1 MKSEVILPGRSNLL
15 RKNQNQNLMISLDR
29 DKLKDFFLI
38 NGSNF
43 FTDQISTT
51 DLIVKS
57 NDYYMI
63 VNIGKSSL
71 RVSYN
76 QDISNHITIY
86 NPYKYEHSEK
96 VKFKEEFFKQNYNVP
111 NGYIDTLPKWYSFK
125 FTYPDY
131 NLIFIRPE
139 MGLSIQKHKYRDE
152 TWEVLDGNPIILTGN
167 KIYYFVEKG
176 RSFNNRKET
185 YHSIINPNK
194 NSNKFIILKER
205 WSGYFDENDIERVF
219 NPNRYE

>member
-1 MKSEVILPGRSNLL
+1 MSEVILSGRSNLL
-15 RKNQNQNLMISLDR
+15 RKNQNQKLKISFDR
-29 DKLKDFFLI
+29 DNLQDIFLI
-38 NGSNF
+38 NGSHF
-43 FTDQISTT
+43 ITTQISKS
-51 DLIVKS
+51 DLKINS
-57 NDYYMI
+57 NDYYMTI
-63 VNIGKSSL
+63 NTGKKTL
-71 RVSYN
+71 KISYD
-76 QDISNHITIY
+76 QDITNHTIIY
-86 NPYKYEHSEK
+86 NPYKYEFSEK
-96 VKFKEEFFKQNYNVP
+96 TNFKEEFFKQNYNIP
-111 NGYIDTLPKWYSFK
+111 NGYVDTLPKWYSFK

-139 MGLSIQKHKYRDE
+139 MGLSIQKHKYRNE

-176 RSFNNRKET
+176 TKIENPKET

-194 NSNKFIILKER
+194 DSNKFVILKER